1 MKKNIKYNEIGNL
14 HLFKPDYIAENKKSF
29 LSLNLIKEFL
39 TERRGKQFFKVNFI
53 KNNFSIKKIE
63 NTDIVNK
70 KMELKIIE
78 QSYREMKSQFYK
90 RLLNEQN
97 FENDK
102 SIFINY
108 KNYICPNSRNKSRNT
123 NIFKNMHI
131 PDISENNAYKKSIRF
146 RKNYSENNMDFF
158 RTNKE
163 LKSKLISSMIDNM
176 GRNKN
181 IKLKSLKNKY
191 LTRFQNNISKILNEN
206 SNLKGNRT
214 EINYYTINDKLKGE
228 KIFLSSVDIK
238 NKNHSAINNVDT
250 EDINPFLP
258 ISNEQRL
265 RKQYNF
271 FRLNIKSNMN
281 KAMNKFN
288 KFQNILTSRRN
299 KKPNGKFHI
308 NYVHYVID
316 NIKRKERA
324 EKLSRR
330 IKYNNKIFNATVHKN
345 QSYIHKRNENNF
357 YLNKFKSF
365 YNEINKAQ

>member
-1 MKKNIKYNEIGNL
+1 MKKNIIYNEIGNL
-14 HLFKPDYIAENKKSF
+14 HLFKPDYITENKKSF
-29 LSLNLIKEFL
+29 LSSNLIKEFL

-53 KNNFSIKKIE
+53 KNNFSIKKNE
-63 NTDIVNK
+63 STDIVNK

-78 QSYREMKSQFYK
+78 KSYREMKSQFYK

-163 LKSKLISSMIDNM
+163 LKSKLISSMIDYM

-206 SNLKGNRT
+206 SNLKGNKT

-238 NKNHSAINNVDT
+238 NKNHSAINN
-250 EDINPFLP
+250 
-258 ISNEQRL
+258 
-265 RKQYNF
+265 
-271 FRLNIKSNMN
+271 
-281 KAMNKFN
+281 
-288 KFQNILTSRRN
+288 
-299 KKPNGKFHI
+299 KFHI
-308 NYVHYVID
+308 NYVYYVID

-330 IKYNNKIFNATVHKN
+330 IKYNNKLFNGTVYKN

>member
-1 MKKNIKYNEIGNL
+1 MN
-14 HLFKPDYIAENKKSF
+14 
-29 LSLNLIKEFL
+29 
-39 TERRGKQFFKVNFI
+39 
-53 KNNFSIKKIE
+53 
-63 NTDIVNK
+63 
-70 KMELKIIE
+70 
-78 QSYREMKSQFYK
+78 
-90 RLLNEQN
+90 
-97 FENDK
+97 
-102 SIFINY
+102 
-108 KNYICPNSRNKSRNT
+108 
-123 NIFKNMHI
+123 I

-158 RTNKE
+158 RTNKV
-163 LKSKLISSMIDNM
+163 KSKLISSMIDNM

-206 SNLKGNRT
+206 SNLKGNKT

-281 KAMNKFN
+281 KAMDKFN

-330 IKYNNKIFNATVHKN
+330 IKYNNKLFNGTVYKN

-365 YNEINKAQ
+365 YKEINKAQ